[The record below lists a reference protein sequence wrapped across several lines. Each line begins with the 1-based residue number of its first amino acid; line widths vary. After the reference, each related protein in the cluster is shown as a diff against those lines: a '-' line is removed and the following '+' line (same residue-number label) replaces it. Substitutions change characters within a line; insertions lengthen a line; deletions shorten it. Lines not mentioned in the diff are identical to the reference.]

1 MFIKELIGEA
11 AVYEQL
17 AEEAA
22 ELAQAASKCA
32 RILRN
37 ENPTPVTWTEAHA
50 NLIEE
55 YTDVKV
61 FGIIINEE
69 GKLMGL
75 PQNRAVVIHDKV
87 ADILCGP
94 AFICGLGEDGEF
106 TDLTEAQISRLMPR
120 ITMLAIQC

>member
-1 MFIKELIGEA
+1 MKVIMIKPFCS
-11 AVYEQL
+11 AVI
-17 AEEAA
+17 EEIDGSL
-22 ELAQAASKCA
+22 EGMQ
-32 RILRN
+32 RI
-37 ENPTPVTWTEAHA
+37 VGG
-50 NLIEE
+50 LIELYCPFE
-55 YTDVKV
+55 NESV
-61 FGIIINEE
+61 GIIINEE

-106 TDLTEAQISRLMPR
+106 TDLTEAQISRLIPR